1 MCLSAQSM
9 NLLLNA
15 EEITIFSIA
24 AHPDGW
30 ETCFRCLRP
39 DDEEHIAF
47 LTHVYNYVCTK
58 ILLQVF

>member
-24 AHPDGW
+24 AHPDGYG
-30 ETCFRCLRP
+30 TCFRCLRP
-39 DDEEHIAF
+39 DDEEHISF
-47 LTHVYNYVCTK
+47 LGSIHV
-58 ILLQVF
+58 

>member
-47 LTHVYNYVCTK
+47 LTHV
-58 ILLQVF
+58 

>member
-1 MCLSAQSM
+1 M

-30 ETCFRCLRP
+30 ETCS
-39 DDEEHIAF
+39 D
-47 LTHVYNYVCTK
+47 VCVQMMKNT
-58 ILLQVF
+58 LLF